1 MRRSNGKMYVA
12 VTGGIGSGKST
23 VIKMIGE
30 RGFHVYSADEAARN
44 IYDDPLVKAKVRT
57 VFPECFSGDVPD
69 RKKLAE
75 EGFAD
80 RNKLERLN
88 NITHPAIMEKLFVR
102 AESDSD
108 RVIFFEIPLLFESGY
123 EGRFDKVIVVMRDK
137 SLRINSVMRRDG
149 LSEEQVKARIANQI
163 DYEKIQKTAHTIIYN
178 NGDLP
183 SLRNRV
189 NGILDEIFKGK

>member
-1 MRRSNGKMYVA
+1 MRQSNGKTYVA

-75 EGFAD
+75 EVFAD

>member
-75 EGFAD
+75 EVFAD

-88 NITHPAIMEKLFVR
+88 NITHPAIMEKLFVQ

>member
-1 MRRSNGKMYVA
+1 MRQSNGKTYVA

-75 EGFAD
+75 EVFAD

-88 NITHPAIMEKLFVR
+88 NITHPAIMEKLFVQ

>member
-1 MRRSNGKMYVA
+1 MRQSNGKTYVA

-30 RGFHVYSADEAARN
+30 RGLHVYSADEAARN

-75 EGFAD
+75 EVFAD

-88 NITHPAIMEKLFVR
+88 NITHPAIMEKLFVQ

>member
-1 MRRSNGKMYVA
+1 MRQSNGKTYVA

-23 VIKMIGE
+23 VVKMIGE

-75 EGFAD
+75 EVFAD

>member
-1 MRRSNGKMYVA
+1 MRQSNGKMYVA

-75 EGFAD
+75 EMFAD
-80 RNKLERLN
+80 RNKLEQLN
-88 NITHPAIMEKLFVR
+88 GITHPAIMEKLFVR

-163 DYEKIQKTAHTIIYN
+163 DYEKIQKNAHTIIYN

>member
-44 IYDDPLVKAKVRT
+44 IYDDPQVKAKVRT
-57 VFPECFSGDVPD
+57 VFPECFSGDVAD

-75 EGFAD
+75 EVFAD

-137 SLRINSVMRRDG
+137 SLRINSVMSRDG